1 MAVEFSNP
9 PINEV
14 VLATYFNPAVAN
26 LRNEHVGLLW
36 EKIRYDFPTV
46 QQQPPLPPRPGT
58 DPNILGTEFFP
69 MPRYWFVGR
78 DDTYVIQIQKDA
90 FIFNWRRRGSS
101 VYPGFDSNIKPTF
114 DKYYNLFAEFVGTEM
129 NQPNLSIELCELTYI
144 NSIDL
149 CDLWLSLEDTPNVI
163 PSFSLPKPRADANPL
178 FFNCGYVY
186 DVGSDTTLNLGFRTV
201 PLPGAPE
208 TTKLVVEIKLMGR
221 TQEKTKPAA
230 DRWFQ
235 MSHDRVNNCFVNITS
250 REMQERYWQHVEE
263 AE

>member
-14 VLATYFNPAVAN
+14 VLATYFNPPVAD
-26 LRNEHVGLLW
+26 LRNEHIGLLW

-58 DPNILGTEFFP
+58 EPNILGTGFFP

-90 FIFNWRRRGSS
+90 FIFNWRRREGS
-101 VYPGFDSNIKPTF
+101 VYPRFDSNIKPTF
-114 DKYYNLFAEFVGTEM
+114 DKYYNLFAEFVRTEVD
-129 NQPNLSIELCELTYI
+129 QPSLSLELCELTYI
-144 NSIDL
+144 NSIDR
-149 CDLWLSLEDTPNVI
+149 CDLWLSVEDAPNVI
-163 PSFSLPKPRADANPL
+163 PSFSLPNLGSDADPL
-178 FFNCGYVY
+178 FFNCGYAY

-201 PLPGAPE
+201 ASPGAPKA
-208 TTKLVVEIKLMGR
+208 TKLVVEIRLRGKPE
-221 TQEKTKPAA
+221 QQTKFGA
-230 DRWFQ
+230 DKWFQ
-235 MSHDRVNNCFVNITS
+235 ASHERINKLFKGITS
-250 REMQERYWQHVEE
+250 REMQEKYWQPVKE